1 MHDVFERVDVGAGQ
15 KEDVFVRLGDD
26 GWESGGASIG
36 DEDCYSL
43 ADLVT
48 GRESYLALRD
58 WRLEGWK
65 NDFGR
70 GRIPVEVERESVG
83 VDACS

>member
-26 GWESGGASIG
+26 GWESGGASLG

-48 GRESYLALRD
+48 GRESYFAL
-58 WRLEGWK
+58 
-65 NDFGR
+65 
-70 GRIPVEVERESVG
+70 
-83 VDACS
+83 